1 MSPRMVIYLISRIR
15 DEFHK
20 HLNQELKE
28 KFKSVN
34 DFSRGY
40 SVCAR
45 KKEQGTDAGYCK
57 DDQSGQIHVNRSCR

>member
-28 KFKSVN
+28 K
-34 DFSRGY
+34 
-40 SVCAR
+40 
-45 KKEQGTDAGYCK
+45 
-57 DDQSGQIHVNRSCR
+57 I